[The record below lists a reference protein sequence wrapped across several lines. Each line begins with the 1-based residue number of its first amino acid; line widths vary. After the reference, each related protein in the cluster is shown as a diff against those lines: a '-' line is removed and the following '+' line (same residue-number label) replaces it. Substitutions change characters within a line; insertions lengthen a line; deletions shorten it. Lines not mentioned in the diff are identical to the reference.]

1 MRIELKIADGSLW
14 VVLTDDDYNYYGDS
28 ISLEDLNNALKEVA

>member
-1 MRIELKIADGSLW
+1 MRIKLKIDDGSLW
-14 VVLTDDDYNYYGDS
+14 VILTDDDYNYYCDS